1 MVKRKREYKDKDREK
16 RQRIDREGT
25 KAKERVRG
33 RQRRADPKGE
43 FAAAVTCN
51 QADGRH
57 TTTRQCACALT
68 RRRTTAPSVYRPAQ
82 GCSLRLR
89 QFRLCHGNFPLA
101 RNNTTTSQLASD
113 CQLFFFLYDRDFLH
127 SFVETPILS
136 KLNFFLKNSFVMY
149 IHAENN
155 KY

>member
-113 CQLFFFLYDRDFLH
+113 CQLFFFYMTVIF
-127 SFVETPILS
+127 FIPLS
-136 KLNFFLKNSFVMY
+136 RHRYFRNLTFF
-149 IHAENN
+149 
-155 KY
+155 